1 MKSIILTQ
9 KNVCAFLGLLMAL
22 TILWSASAEAKVDT
36 TINEVFPIEI
46 NMGLEAVQD
55 ESIQMEKL
63 DLSGIKEIPTITFIN
78 KYGEIVAEFYGEKA
92 ELEKKFNVTFKK
104 SQFVTASGK
113 HEFYLI

>member
-9 KNVCAFLGLLMAL
+9 KNVCAFLGLVMAL
-22 TILWSASAEAKVDT
+22 TILWSAKSEAKVDQ
-36 TINEVFPIEI
+36 INEVIPMEI
-46 NMGLEAVQD
+46 NLGLGLVQN
-55 ESIQMEKL
+55 ESIQMEEL
-63 DLSGIKEIPTITFIN
+63 DLTTIKEIPTITFIN

-92 ELEKKFNVTFKK
+92 ELEKKFKETFKK